1 MKITK
6 TLLPMTL
13 ITLVLLQGCN
23 QGGSQ
28 PADAK
33 TAEIKEEKKEE
44 IAIPV
49 EVSPTSRG
57 EITAFY
63 PATTTLESEDEATV
77 VAKVGGVVEKYYVE
91 EGDEVKAGQPLVQ
104 LETDRLKLELDRTN
118 ANLRKLKNDLERN
131 EAIYKKNLVSSE
143 AFEKLKFDYESQ
155 LASYELAKLE
165 LEFAQ
170 VKAPIDGVISKRHV
184 KVGNMITVNQAVY
197 QITDF
202 DPLHAVI
209 YVPEKELYKLRVNQK
224 AMVQV
229 DANSET
235 YYQGFVKR
243 ISPVVDADSG
253 TFKVTVEVNDP
264 EKQLKPGMF
273 GRLQIIYDMHDNALL
288 VDKRAIISEDDN
300 TWVFVVN
307 DNRASKKMVK
317 TGFIN
322 NRHIEILEGLS
333 DGDKVVTTGQNSL
346 KDDSLVEVLN
356 P

>member
-1 MKITK
+1 
-6 TLLPMTL
+6 MTL
-13 ITLVLLQGCN
+13 ITLFLLQGCN

-33 TAEIKEEKKEE
+33 TAENKEEKKEE

-104 LETDRLKLELDRTN
+104 LETDRLKLELDRSN

-209 YVPEKELYKLRVNQK
+209 YVPEKELYKLRVDQK

-229 DANSET
+229 DANSEK
-235 YYQGFVKR
+235 YYEGFVKR